1 MRLNFNDTLA
11 RTLRRI
17 QRQERQ
23 EHRDDQ
29 PTTSSAVASTN
40 TFQESGYRYNHFE
53 PDVSIDRSSF
63 LITVQYTCRS
73 FNYR

>member
-11 RTLRRI
+11 RTLRSI

-23 EHRDDQ
+23 ERQEHQDDQ

-40 TFQESGYRYNHFE
+40 TFQESGYRYNHLE
-53 PDVSIDRSSF
+53 PDVSTS
-63 LITVQYTCRS
+63 
-73 FNYR
+73 

>member
-11 RTLRRI
+11 RTLRSI

-23 EHRDDQ
+23 DDQ
-29 PTTSSAVASTN
+29 HTTSSAAASTN

-53 PDVSIDRSSF
+53 PDVR
-63 LITVQYTCRS
+63 TT
-73 FNYR
+73 